1 MAESGTGI
9 VFTQSG
15 VPVQGSA
22 DYQRVFDSRWRFV
35 EIEFER
41 TFTVNLPAVPAVGFA
56 ARYDEVTPI
65 IRHGLGFVPMFETDF
80 VDQQYNYALL
90 SSASMYADDQYLFF
104 SRLINTQGAEA
115 QSLTFTVRL
124 YNLPILI
131 DYTAPKGLPQGT
143 QSPRSNIGVKFL
155 DRQTPGVDVGDN
167 AVKGFS
173 VDTTKKILSIHK
185 HGLAK
190 INDWVN
196 RYLQVTAI
204 NTTTDV
210 FTYGPSPGA
219 SGAAAIDLAWAQTAG
234 TPIIYTPQDYA
245 TLPGGMP
252 SQSGGVNSITLYI
265 IPVDSSHF
273 KVASSYDNALAG
285 IAIDITST
293 GALPGSVN
301 GTNFPGDNSNAILH
315 DVGYPPTFLIAP
327 LTRERI
333 VAGSTT
339 LVAPFIGALM
349 DIIVASVT
357 ADNRYIYFKGIQAVF
372 GGWYGY
378 VILKDPAELAR

>member
-9 VFTQSG
+9 IFTQTG

-41 TFTVNLPAVPAVGFA
+41 TFTINLPALPAVGTGV
-56 ARYDEVTPI
+56 RYDDITQI

-80 VDQQYNYALL
+80 PDQRYNYTLL
-90 SSASMYADDQYLFF
+90 SGASMYADDQYLFLNRF
-104 SRLINTQGAEA
+104 VTNQGAEA
-115 QSLTFTVRL
+115 QQLTFTIRL
-124 YNLPILI
+124 YNLPILT

-155 DRQTPGVDVGDN
+155 DRQTAGVDVSDN
-167 AVKGFS
+167 AVQGFS

-190 INDWVN
+190 INDWIFK
-196 RYLQVTAI
+196 YLQVTAI
-204 NTTTDV
+204 NTTTDI
-210 FTYGPSPGA
+210 FTFQANPG
-219 SGAAAIDLAWAQTAG
+219 SQGVAALDLSWTQVAG
-234 TPIIYTPQDYA
+234 TPIIYTPNDFA

-252 SQSGGVNSITLYI
+252 AGVSGVNSAVIYI
-265 IPVDSSHF
+265 IPVDATHF
-273 KVASSYDNALAG
+273 KIASSYENALAG
-285 IAIDITST
+285 VAIDITS
-293 GALPGSVN
+293 GGSLPGSVQ

-315 DVGYPPTFLIAP
+315 DVGYPPTFLMAP
-327 LTRERI
+327 LSRERMTGG
-333 VAGSTT
+333 VTS
-339 LVAPFIGALM
+339 LVSPFTGPLQ
-349 DIIVASVT
+349 DIILASVT

-372 GGWYGY
+372 GGWFGY